1 MISRACKLLLF
12 AAAALF
18 GGCTPMHYSMHDA
31 LVRLEA
37 VRTIGIVQPDIR
49 VFELS
54 EDGVTVMDDL
64 SRAAARNSTEEM
76 SSFFRKAG
84 FKVQLVEPD
93 LKTLKEFQEARALSK
108 AVHKNL
114 QDFRNPVGN
123 APQPTLGSLEALA
136 DVDAFVFMDGFE
148 VHKDEKAALSKKLAK
163 LAVSSIYG
171 PSALPREGRSRA
183 CVSLVEANGGVV
195 WASFRDVPISL
206 DENFKEREKTRKLV
220 RGLLSRFP
228 N

>member
-1 MISRACKLLLF
+1 
-12 AAAALF
+12 
-18 GGCTPMHYSMHDA
+18 MHYSMHDA

>member
-1 MISRACKLLLF
+1 
-12 AAAALF
+12 
-18 GGCTPMHYSMHDA
+18 MHYSMHDA

-37 VRTIGIVQPDIR
+37 VRTIGIVQPDIK
-49 VFELS
+49 VFQLS

-64 SRAAARNSTEEM
+64 SRAAAKNTTEEIT
-76 SSFFRKAG
+76 SFLKEAG
-84 FKVQLVEPD
+84 FKVQLVEPN
-93 LKTLKEFQEARALSK
+93 LKTMKELREARALSK

-123 APQPTLGSLEALA
+123 SPQPTLGTLEALA

-183 CVSLVEANGGVV
+183 CVSLVEANGGVI
-195 WASFRDVPISL
+195 WASFRDVPTSL
-206 DENFKEREKTRKLV
+206 EENFKERDKTRKLV

-228 N
+228 I

>member
-1 MISRACKLLLF
+1 MLLF

-18 GGCTPMHYSMHDA
+18 GGCAPMHYSMHDA
-31 LVRLEA
+31 LVRIEA
-37 VRTIGIVQPDIR
+37 VNTIGIVQPDIK
-49 VFELS
+49 VFQLS
-54 EDGVTVMDDL
+54 EDGVTAMDDL
-64 SRAAARNSTEEM
+64 SRAAAKNSIEEI
-76 SSFFRKAG
+76 SSFLKEAG
-84 FKVQLVEPD
+84 FKVQLVEPN
-93 LKTLKEFQEARALSK
+93 LKNRRELQEARALSK

-123 APQPTLGSLEALA
+123 APQPTLGTLEALA

-148 VHKDEKAALSKKLAK
+148 VHKNEKAALSKKLAK

-183 CVSLVEANGGVV
+183 CMSLVEANGGVV

-206 DENFKEREKTRKLV
+206 DENFKEREKTRKLI

-228 N
+228 I